1 MKLVLISDTHGQHR
15 KFTTPEGDV
24 LIHAGDF
31 MHSGRDMR
39 EIVDFASWLH
49 DQPHAF
55 KILVAGNHD
64 ILFETHRDLAMGALK
79 TSCPEVHYL
88 ENGSCQFQG
97 LKFWGSP
104 VQPEFNDWA
113 FNVKRGREIKKYW
126 DMIPDDTDVLIT
138 HGPPWG
144 LLDQIRPGRE
154 VEHLGCGELL
164 KAVRRIKPKL
174 HVFGHIHGG
183 YGTFKKGPTQFVNAS
198 LLNEAYKP
206 VNAPIVV
213 DFQSEKDLVAKLPA
227 FPLPRQKELTDREL
241 ALLVDMLTEE
251 PKIVGGKLSE

>member
-1 MKLVLISDTHGQHR
+1 MKLVLISDTHGMHR
-15 KFTTPEGDV
+15 QFTIPEGDV
-24 LIHAGDF
+24 LIHSGDF
-31 MHSGRDMR
+31 MRDGKDTR
-39 EIVDFASWLH
+39 DIVDFASWLH
-49 DQPHAF
+49 EQPHLC

-64 ILFETHRDLAMGALK
+64 ILLEVRREGAMSLLK
-79 TSCPEVHYL
+79 DRCPEVRYL
-88 ENGSCQFQG
+88 ENGSCEFGG

-104 VQPEFNDWA
+104 VQPEFMDWA
-113 FNVKRGREIKKYW
+113 FNVKRGPDIKKYW

-144 LLDQIRPGRE
+144 LLDQIRPGRK

-164 KAVRRIKPKL
+164 KAVRRVKPKL

-183 YGTFKKGPTQFVNAS
+183 YGSFKEGPTQFVNAS
-198 LLNEAYKP
+198 LLNEAYRP

-227 FPLPRQKELTDREL
+227 FPLPRQKELTGRKI